1 MNSLFFDSLVNK
13 KIKPK
18 VTITESSQ
26 VTAKETAIT
35 KMYQEYRYN
44 IFYHLMSMVKNRE
57 IAEDL
62 LQDTFVRLTKVPGIE
77 VIREP
82 KAFLMKISTN
92 LALDHLR
99 QQKKAPI
106 FDSEDAYAEITSSD
120 LDQLETII
128 KERNLTQLKQAISH
142 LPDRA
147 KEALILARLNEMTL
161 KEVAKEMNIS
171 QTMVEKHL
179 KNALQKCRTALL
191 QDIN

>member
-1 MNSLFFDSLVNK
+1 MNSLFFDSPANK
-13 KIKPK
+13 KIKPDM
-18 VTITESSQ
+18 TIKEAYKAES
-26 VTAKETAIT
+26 KEAAIAN
-35 KMYQEYRYN
+35 MYQMYRHS
-44 IFYHLMSMVKNRE
+44 ILYHLLSMVKNRE

-120 LDQLETII
+120 LDQLESII